1 MDGES
6 AAGVRLLYVT
16 PSDERAREAAS
27 ELAATERVT
36 VETCETV
43 EAAMATLGTSD
54 RPECLVSD
62 HDLPDIDAVAFLQMV
77 RSQYPDLPFV
87 LFTSEG
93 DESVASRAI
102 SAGVTDYLIRDEHEN
117 QWAALVDLVET
128 AVEYYR
134 TQTDLVETEAR
145 ARTILEASP
154 DAVGI
159 IRDRRFVYANASAV
173 DVFGVDDA
181 AALTGEPLHQFL
193 HASGQSLTE
202 ERLRRIQAGE
212 SSIDRLNSTVVGTGS
227 RTVPVELYA
236 TRIEW
241 EGAPATIL
249 VVRRI
254 AESEGS
260 DRLLRRFHRAVHA
273 AGHAVFITDVDGTI
287 TYVNPAFEQIT
298 GYTAAEAI
306 DETPRL
312 LKSGYHGAAFYQDL
326 WETILDGEIWEAEVV
341 NEAKSGERYNAHQT
355 VAPVSDED
363 GDLVEFVAIQTD
375 VTDRKEREQQLHVLE
390 RILRHNVHNDMSVVL
405 GQAERIEIEAD
416 GEIAAAARQIRETGG
431 RLLETVDKERDIVE
445 LLSESRPIQ
454 TIDLCERVQ
463 RTVDSLAETYSHA
476 AIDTTIPGPVRVTA
490 ITEIEVGLSEL
501 VENAIIHSDRST
513 PTVEVRVEVG
523 DETVTVQVIDDGP
536 RIAEEESEVLTSGE
550 SLGPL
555 YHGSGLGLWLV
566 NWIVKRSDGVLR
578 FSENEPRGNVVT
590 MELNRTGRPE

>member
-1 MDGES
+1 MGDDT
-6 AAGVRLLYVT
+6 AGGVEILYVT
-16 PSDERAREAAS
+16 PSAERAREAAT
-27 ELAATERVT
+27 ELATVEHVT

-43 EAAMATLGTSD
+43 DAAMAILGSD
-54 RPECLVSD
+54 GPECLVSD
-62 HDLPDIDAVAFLQMV
+62 HDLPRIDAVAFLQMV
-77 RSQYPDLPFV
+77 RSQYPDRPFV

-102 SAGVTDYLIRDEHEN
+102 SAGATDYLIRDEHGS

-134 TQTDLVETEAR
+134 TRTGLVETAAR

-159 IRDRRFVYANASAV
+159 VRDGRFVYVNATGV
-173 DVFGVDDA
+173 DLFGADDA
-181 AALTGEPLHQFL
+181 AALTGEPLDQFF
-193 HASGQSLTE
+193 HTSGQSVTD
-202 ERLRRIQAGE
+202 ERLQLIQTGE
-212 SSIDRLNSTVVGTGS
+212 SSVDRLSSTAVGTDGK
-227 RTVPVELYA
+227 TVPVELYA

-260 DRLLRRFHRAVHA
+260 DHLLRRFHRAVHA
-273 AGHAVFITDVDGTI
+273 AGHAVFITDIDGTI
-287 TYVNPAFEQIT
+287 TYVNPAFEGIT

-312 LKSGYHGAAFYQDL
+312 LNSGYHDAAFYEDL
-326 WETILDGEIWEAEVV
+326 WETILDGGIWEAEVV
-341 NEAKSGERYNAHQT
+341 NETKSGDRYTAHQT
-355 VAPVSDED
+355 VAPVTDED
-363 GDLVEFVAIQTD
+363 GELVEFVAIQTD

-416 GEIAAAARQIRETGG
+416 GEIAAAARQIRETGN
-431 RLLETVDKERDIVE
+431 RLLDTVDKERDIVE
-445 LLSESRPIQ
+445 LLSESRPIE
-454 TIDLCERVQ
+454 TVDLRERVR
-463 RTVDSLAETYSHA
+463 RTVDSLAETYPA
-476 AIDTTIPGPVRVTA
+476 ATIDTAVPESVTVSA

-513 PTVEVRVEVG
+513 PAVEVRVEAGV
-523 DETVTVQVIDDGP
+523 ETVTVHVVDDGP
-536 RIAEEESEVLTSGE
+536 RIPEEESEVLTNGE

-566 NWIVKRSDGVLR
+566 NWIVKRSDGTLR

-590 MELNRTGRPE
+590 MELDRAGGPA